1 MGLKLDAQ
9 YMTMLVKQF
18 LMTQVFQLSV
28 VFSLLV
34 LDVYQL
40 QVVF

>member
-9 YMTMLVKQF
+9 YITMLVKQF
-18 LMTQVFQLSV
+18 LMAQVFQLSV